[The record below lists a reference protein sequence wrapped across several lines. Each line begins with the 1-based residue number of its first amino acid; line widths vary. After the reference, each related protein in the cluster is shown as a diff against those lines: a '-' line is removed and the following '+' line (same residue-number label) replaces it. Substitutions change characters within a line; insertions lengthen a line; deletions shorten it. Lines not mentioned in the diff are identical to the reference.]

1 MFVDSRCRTFYDRDN
16 KLLTEAEIKFKTKFG
31 NNFENPNFRNFIFGK
46 CNLRETM
53 PFGHGRMTRAEHLN
67 YKNETGWR

>member
-16 KLLTEAEIKFKTKFG
+16 KLLTEAEI
-31 NNFENPNFRNFIFGK
+31 NFENPNFRNFIFGK